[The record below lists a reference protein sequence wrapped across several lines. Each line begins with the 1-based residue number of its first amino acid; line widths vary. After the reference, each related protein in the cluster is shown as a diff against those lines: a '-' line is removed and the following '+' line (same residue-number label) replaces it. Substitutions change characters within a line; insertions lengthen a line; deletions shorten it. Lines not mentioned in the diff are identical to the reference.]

1 MDRVDRGDQHRT
13 IGVSLTN
20 VTNFQKWYKRDF
32 LGISD
37 FSLLQ
42 AFTACNMSVD
52 AFRDIGRGG
61 VTRRNYMVKLAF
73 YSAMDEYLL
82 AYIDD
87 DETNTHSADIPTT
100 GTSHKALAVTR
111 AFGKRYPACGVCSV

>member
-1 MDRVDRGDQHRT
+1 MDRVDRGDQHIT

-52 AFRDIGRGG
+52 ALRDIGRGG
-61 VTRRNYMVKLAF
+61 VIRRNNLVKWAF
-73 YSAMDEYLL
+73 CPAVDDDFL
-82 AYIDD
+82 AYINDN
-87 DETNTHSADIPTT
+87 ETNTRSADILTT
-100 GTSHKALAVTR
+100 GTSHKELAVTR
-111 AFGKRYPACGVCSV
+111 AFGKRYPACGVCSM